1 MQAAYA
7 RGDHQAAR
15 ALART
20 LLTSDDAELP
30 HQARNVLIQTEPD
43 RIIDVVALLGLGLVA
58 FLVYN
63 YVL

>member
-20 LLTSDDAELP
+20 LLTSDDGEAQ
-30 HQARNVLIQTEPD
+30 HAARNVLIQTEPD
-43 RIIDVVALLGLGLVA
+43 RIIEAVALLGLGLTA